1 MDQSYRKSAAP
12 LYAQDQIDAANL
24 RAKAF
29 EDKYRFARFM
39 LRSFVALAF
48 LIGMFVGA
56 VGHAVRMK
64 LAAEER
70 LESSDQQREI
80 RIVVT
85 TPAVETAPA
94 RECFDGDVRLCPSA
108 NAQGQGPA
116 SASCHNGRWDP
127 CAPPPPPVEIRLPPF
142 NGTGFV
148 QITAYDCET
157 NAEVDIVGNQRRGPV
172 YYVAHSNDGT
182 QILRACPQASTQRLQ
197 EQVRTLDERLRRI
210 EVRRLLT
217 ASELRSLQP

>member
-1 MDQSYRKSAAP
+1 MIDESYRSNQIPQEIQTEIDSANTRA
-12 LYAQDQIDAANL
+12 DAAEARYQAL
-24 RAKAF
+24 RKRIEAAIGGIIG
-29 EDKYRFARFM
+29 A
-39 LRSFVALAF
+39 
-48 LIGMFVGA
+48 LIGTLVSGTLYWYGCEMIA
-56 VGHAVRMK
+56 KHMT
-64 LAAEER
+64 
-70 LESSDQQREI
+70 DQQENRLI
-80 RIVVT
+80 IT
-85 TPAVETAPA
+85 TPAVETTPA

-108 NAQGQGPA
+108 NALGQGPA
-116 SASCHNGRWDP
+116 PASCHNGRWDP

-157 NAEVDIVGNQRRGPV
+157 NREVDIVGNQRRGPV

-210 EVRRLLT
+210 EV
-217 ASELRSLQP
+217 AGY

>member
-64 LAAEER
+64 LATEEH

-85 TPAVETAPA
+85 TPVVETTPA
-94 RECFDGDVRLCPSA
+94 RECFDGAVRLCPSA
-108 NAQGQGPA
+108 NALDQWLA
-116 SASCHNGRWDP
+116 SASCHDGRWRSASP
-127 CAPPPPPVEIRLPPF
+127 ARAP
-142 NGTGFV
+142 
-148 QITAYDCET
+148 ADS
-157 NAEVDIVGNQRRGPV
+157 RG
-172 YYVAHSNDGT
+172 
-182 QILRACPQASTQRLQ
+182 
-197 EQVRTLDERLRRI
+197 
-210 EVRRLLT
+210 
-217 ASELRSLQP
+217 